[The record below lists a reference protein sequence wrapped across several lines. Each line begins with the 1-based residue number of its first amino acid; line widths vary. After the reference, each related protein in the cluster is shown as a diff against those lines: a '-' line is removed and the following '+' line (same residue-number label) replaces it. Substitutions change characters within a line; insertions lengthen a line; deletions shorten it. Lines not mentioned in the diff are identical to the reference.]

1 VLNRETV
8 LGRDGDE
15 VAGVRVRDRP
25 ATTGCL
31 ERTTDAEVK
40 AKAADESLVGTKRR
54 LGEVVARVVIRQF
67 AGANV
72 GEVAHLLGAPQV

>member
-1 VLNRETV
+1 MTSLPS
-8 LGRDGDE
+8 
-15 VAGVRVRDRP
+15 AP
-25 ATTGCL
+25 ASNPFLRQCL

-72 GEVAHLLGAPQV
+72 SKVAHLLGTPQV